1 MADAKVTFLLVVV
14 LWRVF
19 GYGDAGTC
27 EGSKAAYASSGFPV
41 TDVPDSPIQGKM
53 RLARGR
59 EEVRARSCTYNKLPS
74 MILKLTAKIVCNSY
88 S

>member
-14 LWRVF
+14 IWRVF
-19 GYGDAGTC
+19 GYGEAGTC

-41 TDVPDSPIQGKM
+41 TDVPDSPISGKM

-59 EEVRARSCTYNKLPS
+59 EEVRA
-74 MILKLTAKIVCNSY
+74 ILYVQEVTVHDTQVDCEDSV
-88 S
+88 